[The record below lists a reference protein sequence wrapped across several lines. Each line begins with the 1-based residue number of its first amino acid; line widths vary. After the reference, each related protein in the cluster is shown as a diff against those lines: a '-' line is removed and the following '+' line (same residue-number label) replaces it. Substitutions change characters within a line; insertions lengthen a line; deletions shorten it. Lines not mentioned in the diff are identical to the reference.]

1 MLGETSF
8 TLTQN
13 GEVLQSVAY
22 TYDDLNRLTTV
33 SENGVQQA
41 AYTYDANGNR
51 ASLTYASE

>member
-33 SENGVQQA
+33 SENGAQQA
-41 AYTYDANGNR
+41 AYTYDTNGNR